1 MDQENCWWRIEGSK
15 SGNVY
20 KCQGIP
26 SANQPADCRF
36 YGGMDSAPVAQDG
49 CERLHLGDDRCRVSS
64 ESSYP
69 AGLLTKVDFPEPF
82 SPIRAMSWWHLVTLQ
97 IPSGKRWHN
106 YGKSP
111 CYQWVNPLF
120 LWQFSIAKWPQ
131 GTHFWRAD
139 GKRSVRPS
147 CMIHDDLGENGC
159 LRPERI
165 CFDQLRRFAIIYIT
179 YIYTGYNII
188 YIYNLYNYIYG
199 IILRLF

>member
-1 MDQENCWWRIEGSK
+1 MYRK
-15 SGNVY
+15 LY

-120 LWQFSIAKWPQ
+120 LWQFSIAMLNDHRVHIFEGRMGKDRSDPAAWSMMTWERMDACDLK
-131 GTHFWRAD
+131 GSALINFAD
-139 GKRSVRPS
+139 
-147 CMIHDDLGENGC
+147 L
-159 LRPERI
+159 L
-165 CFDQLRRFAIIYIT
+165 
-179 YIYTGYNII
+179 
-188 YIYNLYNYIYG
+188 
-199 IILRLF
+199 